1 MVIKFKNKK
10 EVDQEVKNLEL
21 SEEQLECNI
30 SILRNLDDGQNET
43 KIGHAIMTTSNG
55 SVELSQLELRTG
67 TKDYLNTLSDE
78 AELYLSKDG
87 KIVGRVLLPTAFGN
101 NRLDMLNFG
110 SNFIPMIGGN
120 GPEGRHSY
128 QVEPGLDIS
137 IFVEWCFDN

>member
-1 MVIKFKNKK
+1 M
-10 EVDQEVKNLEL
+10 KNLEL

-43 KIGHAIMTTSNG
+43 KIGHAIMTTTNG
-55 SVELSQLELRTG
+55 SVELSKLELRTG
-67 TKDYLNTLSDE
+67 TKDYLNTISDE

-87 KIVGRVLLPTAFGN
+87 KIVGRILLPTMFGN
-101 NRLDMLNFG
+101 NKLDILNFG
-110 SNFIPMIGGN
+110 SNFIPMIGGI

-128 QVEPGLDIS
+128 QVEPGLDVS